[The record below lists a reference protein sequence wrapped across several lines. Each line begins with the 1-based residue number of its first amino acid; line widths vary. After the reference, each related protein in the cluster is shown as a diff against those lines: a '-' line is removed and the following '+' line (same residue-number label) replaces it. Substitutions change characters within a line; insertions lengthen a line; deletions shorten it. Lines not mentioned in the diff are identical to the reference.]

1 MIVEDERI
9 IAEDIRRTLISFDY
23 EVVAM
28 AATGERAIELAEKH
42 QPDMILMDIMLEGD
56 MRGTEAGKIIYRKWG
71 IPIIFLTAYADVT
84 TLMNAKNTEPFGY
97 VVKPFEERELR
108 ATIEMGLKRHM
119 AEQSIKARG
128 EHFRQLFESNP
139 AIYQSLDIDGNLTT
153 VNQNWVDLFG
163 YTQKEVEHKPFTDFL
178 EDTEKELFPKRFER
192 FLREGT
198 INDKVYSMKGKDGRE
213 ILVSFNGNVQY
224 DSNGDFKLA
233 HCILTDITHLRQNN
247 KVLIETGDRYRTL
260 FESTTDAILLMK
272 DAEIV
277 ECNTRCE
284 ELFHC
289 KKDALIG
296 QEIFRFCPQTQPTG
310 EDSQTAARQYILISS
325 RGKMQQFEWQHVHY
339 DGTPFDSEVILKSIT
354 IGGEKYVQAIVKDI
368 TEEKR
373 QGKIQKTLFN
383 ISNAVHTANDLPEL
397 FGFIKEELSAIINTE
412 NFYVA
417 LYDQDRDMLS
427 FPLYL
432 DEKEEFEEAEAA
444 NSLTG
449 YVIKSGKPL
458 LATQK
463 EIHHLEKL
471 GYFKIHGTVPFI
483 WLGVPLFVDDIP
495 IGLIGLQSYSDPYLY
510 TEKDVEMLEVISGQI
525 ATVIAKKMATEKL
538 QLRNRQMSKL
548 FEAAKKLATTL
559 DIKEVLSVIS
569 AGAAEL
575 LQADRVTN
583 YLLDEDGVILNPVLA
598 IDPTYQDEVL
608 SAKIQVDD
616 SLTGMAIQQKRSIIF
631 NDSGINEASA
641 KVSGAPTQ
649 ADERMIS
656 SPLIVD
662 DEIIGAMNIMRNG
675 TPFDENELTLA
686 DTYAAFAS
694 TAIKNAGIY
703 QKMQQEMEERIQ
715 GEKVQSLLYHI
726 SNAALETQDISEL
739 IHQIK
744 EILGELID
752 TTNMYVALYQK
763 ESDTFSLPFISDER
777 DDFNTFPMGRTLT
790 AYTIKSRKAQLL
802 TEREIIE
809 LEKQGIVDS
818 VGTPS
823 KIWMGIPLIINDEV
837 MGLVGL
843 QNYENEKTFTL
854 RDVRVMEI
862 VSGQI
867 ASAIQRKQAEEQAK
881 EQKAYTDQL
890 FDSSPLAIV
899 LADNDS
905 NILAVNREF
914 ENIFGY
920 SAAEILHKN
929 VDSLVVA
936 DEKMKEARAIT
947 EKVKHGERQIFETI
961 RKRKDGS
968 TVDVSIIGTPVVVDG
983 KQVAVFGL
991 YTDITQRKESEQRVR
1006 ESEARFRDL
1015 FEESPISLWEQ
1026 DVSEVKHA
1034 IDRLVQQESITD
1046 FGEYLKEHNDA
1057 MVDLLS
1063 KIKVVNLNRQTMEL
1077 YDALDKD
1084 DLKEKYGMVFD
1095 TQSDG
1100 ILREALTALANDEK
1114 EFEGVGINKT
1124 LRGERLFVS
1133 MKWSIPSDYSRALLS
1148 VVDITQL
1155 KEAEAEREKVI
1166 TDLKKALKDVKTL
1179 SGLIPICASC
1189 KKIRNDQGYWTSVE
1203 EFIAKNSDVDF
1214 SHAICPDCMKKQYPK
1229 VYDRMVREGKI
1240 KPEETHQP

>member
-1 MIVEDERI
+1 
-9 IAEDIRRTLISFDY
+9 
-23 EVVAM
+23 
-28 AATGERAIELAEKH
+28 
-42 QPDMILMDIMLEGD
+42 
-56 MRGTEAGKIIYRKWG
+56 
-71 IPIIFLTAYADVT
+71 
-84 TLMNAKNTEPFGY
+84 
-97 VVKPFEERELR
+97 
-108 ATIEMGLKRHM
+108 
-119 AEQSIKARG
+119 
-128 EHFRQLFESNP
+128 
-139 AIYQSLDIDGNLTT
+139 
-153 VNQNWVDLFG
+153 
-163 YTQKEVEHKPFTDFL
+163 
-178 EDTEKELFPKRFER
+178 
-192 FLREGT
+192 
-198 INDKVYSMKGKDGRE
+198 
-213 ILVSFNGNVQY
+213 
-224 DSNGDFKLA
+224 
-233 HCILTDITHLRQNN
+233 
-247 KVLIETGDRYRTL
+247 
-260 FESTTDAILLMK
+260 
-272 DAEIV
+272 
-277 ECNTRCE
+277 
-284 ELFHC
+284 
-289 KKDALIG
+289 
-296 QEIFRFCPQTQPTG
+296 
-310 EDSQTAARQYILISS
+310 
-325 RGKMQQFEWQHVHY
+325 
-339 DGTPFDSEVILKSIT
+339 
-354 IGGEKYVQAIVKDI
+354 
-368 TEEKR
+368 
-373 QGKIQKTLFN
+373 
-383 ISNAVHTANDLPEL
+383 
-397 FGFIKEELSAIINTE
+397 
-412 NFYVA
+412 
-417 LYDQDRDMLS
+417 
-427 FPLYL
+427 
-432 DEKEEFEEAEAA
+432 
-444 NSLTG
+444 
-449 YVIKSGKPL
+449 
-458 LATQK
+458 
-463 EIHHLEKL
+463 
-471 GYFKIHGTVPFI
+471 
-483 WLGVPLFVDDIP
+483 
-495 IGLIGLQSYSDPYLY
+495 
-510 TEKDVEMLEVISGQI
+510 
-525 ATVIAKKMATEKL
+525 
-538 QLRNRQMSKL
+538 
-548 FEAAKKLATTL
+548 
-559 DIKEVLSVIS
+559 
-569 AGAAEL
+569 
-575 LQADRVTN
+575 
-583 YLLDEDGVILNPVLA
+583 
-598 IDPTYQDEVL
+598 
-608 SAKIQVDD
+608 
-616 SLTGMAIQQKRSIIF
+616 
-631 NDSGINEASA
+631 
-641 KVSGAPTQ
+641 
-649 ADERMIS
+649 MIS

-802 TEREIIE
+802 TEREIME

-936 DEKMKEARAIT
+936 DEKMEEARAIT

-1077 YDALDKD
+1077 YDALDKE

-1100 ILREALTALANDEK
+1100 ILREALTALANNEK